1 MGAVYAVD
9 AGVPF
14 LDALAAGL
22 LVHAGGDPL
31 TLARMTVLLPT
42 RRAARSLAEAFLRQG
57 EGRPLLLP
65 RLMPVGDVDA
75 EELAILADETADDE
89 TLDLAPAMPELRRRL
104 LLARLVLR
112 WGEACGAGPV
122 TAPQAVPLAAEL
134 ARFLDEA
141 AAEGCGLANLDR
153 LVPEEHAKHWQQV
166 VKFLGIVSEHWPQ
179 VLAEAGCLDVAER
192 RNRVLARQAEA
203 WRAQPP
209 ADPVIAA
216 GITGGVPA
224 VADLVA
230 AVADLPN
237 GIVVLPGLD
246 RETDATEWEAITDDP
261 THPQHLLARLLARL
275 GLVPNQV
282 SVWPAPGTA
291 RGRPQRMALLRTAL
305 APAARSHR
313 WAILRGLP
321 AGATEGIARI
331 DCAGPQEEATTIALL
346 MRRQLE
352 VPAATAALVTPDRDL
367 ARRVAAELR
376 RWDIEVDDSAGTPL
390 AKTPPGV
397 FLRLLLTCVAEDFAP
412 LPLLALLKHPL
423 AAGGLAPA
431 AFRELTRRLETAA
444 LRGPRPGAG
453 IEGLGRTVVGT
464 RDLADHVRR
473 IGTALA
479 PLTTALAADN
489 IELAVLAQAHIGAAE
504 ALAASADESG
514 DRRLWREAAG
524 ETAALWLNELFSAA
538 REFPKLAGADYPAL
552 FEALFAAPVV
562 RPPYGRHPRLFIWG
576 LLEARLQQ
584 ADLVILGGL
593 NEGVWPTRA
602 DSDPWLSRPMR
613 RDFGLPPPEQ
623 RIGRAAHDFAQG
635 LAARTV
641 VLTRAARVEGNPTVP
656 SRWLLRLET
665 ALRAAGLDPKLPGDF
680 AADGPPLAWQMRLDD
695 PGRVRRAKPPEP
707 RPPLDA
713 RPRQLSVTEIE
724 TWLRDPYAIYA
735 RHVLGLRALDPID
748 ADPGAAD
755 RGMFIH
761 DALDRFLREF
771 PRDLPE
777 NAEERL
783 IAIGRDCFGDAL
795 QHPNVHA
802 FWWPRFERIAGW
814 VVETERE
821 RRALIA
827 QSFGEITG
835 TLTLS
840 AKGGPFTLSGKADRI
855 DRLSDGDL
863 AIIDYKTGVLP
874 QKNEVESGYA
884 PQLALEAAIAA
895 AGGFPGVPLAPVAAL
910 IHWRLTGRDP
920 PGEART
926 DVDGAAEVGTRA
938 TAARDGLQRLIAAFD
953 NPATPYRAWPRPE
966 KRPRYSDYTHLARVA
981 EWLPGG
987 GDE

>member
-1 MGAVYAVD
+1 MGAVYTID

-22 LVHAGGDPL
+22 MARAGGDPL
-31 TLARMTVLLPT
+31 ALARLTVLLPT

-57 EGRPLLLP
+57 DGQPLLLP
-65 RLMPVGDVDA
+65 RLVPVGDIDA
-75 EELAILADETADDE
+75 DELAILADETADDE
-89 TLDLAPAMPELRRRL
+89 TLDLPPAMPELKRRL
-104 LLARLVLR
+104 LLAQLVLR
-112 WGEACGAGPV
+112 WGEARGTGPV
-122 TAPQAVPLAAEL
+122 TAAPAVPLAAEL
-134 ARFLDEA
+134 ARFLDEV

-166 VKFLGIVSEHWPQ
+166 VQFLGIVSQHWPQ
-179 VLAEAGCLDVAER
+179 ALAEAGCLDAAER

-203 WRAQPP
+203 WRARPP
-209 ADPVIAA
+209 ADPVVAA

-230 AVADLPN
+230 AVASLPN
-237 GIVVLPGLD
+237 GVVVLPGLD
-246 RETDATEWEAITDDP
+246 RETDTTEWEAIADDP

-275 GLVPNQV
+275 AVAPG
-282 SVWPAPGTA
+282 SVVTWPAPGMA
-291 RGRPQRMALLRTAL
+291 RGRPERMALLRTAL
-305 APAARSHR
+305 APASRSHR

-331 DCAGPQEEATTIALL
+331 DSPGPQEEATTIALL

-352 VPAATAALVTPDRDL
+352 TPAATAALVTPDRDL

-376 RWDIEVDDSAGTPL
+376 RWDIAVDDSAGTPL
-390 AKTPPGV
+390 AKTPPGA
-397 FLRLLLTCVAEDFAP
+397 FLRLLLACVAEDFAP

-423 AAGGLAPA
+423 AAGGLPPA
-431 AFRELTRRLETAA
+431 TFRELTRRLEIAA

-453 IEGLGRTVVGT
+453 IEGLGEVVVGT
-464 RDLADHVRR
+464 RELGDHVRR
-473 IGTALA
+473 IGATLA
-479 PLTTALAADN
+479 PLTAALAADN
-489 IELAVLAQAHIGAAE
+489 IELAALVQAHIRAAE
-504 ALAASADESG
+504 ALAASGDESG
-514 DRRLWREAAG
+514 DRRLWREPAG
-524 ETAALWLNELFSAA
+524 EAAALWLNELLGAA

-552 FEALFAAPVV
+552 FEALIAAPVV
-562 RPPYGRHPRLFIWG
+562 RPPYGRHPRLSIWG

-593 NEGVWPTRA
+593 NESVWPVRA

-623 RIGRAAHDFAQG
+623 RIGRAAHDFAQS
-635 LAARTV
+635 LAARAV

-680 AADGPPLAWQMRLDD
+680 AVDGPPLAWQMRLDD
-695 PGRVRRAKPPEP
+695 PGRVERAKPPEP
-707 RPPLDA
+707 RPPLAA

-735 RHVLGLRALDPID
+735 RHVLRLRPLDPID

-755 RGMFIH
+755 RGTFIH
-761 DALDRFLREF
+761 DALDLFLREF
-771 PRDLPE
+771 PRDMPE
-777 NAEERL
+777 DAEERL
-783 IAIGRDCFGDAL
+783 IAIGRECFGEAL

-821 RRALIA
+821 RRALVV

-835 TLTLS
+835 TLTLP

-855 DRLSDGDL
+855 DRRGDGDL
-863 AIIDYKTGVLP
+863 DIIDYKTGGLP

-895 AGGFPGVPLAPVAAL
+895 AGGFPGVPAAPVAAL

-920 PGEART
+920 AGEARK
-926 DVDGAAEVGTRA
+926 DVDGAAEVAARA
-938 TAARDGLQRLIAAFD
+938 AAARDGLQRLIAAFD
-953 NPATPYRAWPRPE
+953 DPATPYRAWPQPE
-966 KRPRYSDYTHLARVA
+966 KRPRYSDYAHLARVA

-987 GDE
+987 GGE